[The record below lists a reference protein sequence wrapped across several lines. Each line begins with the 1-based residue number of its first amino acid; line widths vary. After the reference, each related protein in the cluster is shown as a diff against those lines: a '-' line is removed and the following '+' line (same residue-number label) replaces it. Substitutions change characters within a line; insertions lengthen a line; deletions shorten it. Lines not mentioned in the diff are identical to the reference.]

1 MKLEIL
7 FCLGSV
13 SNNTYRNVEE
23 GGFVEGPTLDE
34 VEEGLLRLLDVHADE
49 GLVVHGHMLLL

>member
-1 MKLEIL
+1 MIDNN
-7 FCLGSV
+7 GNNG
-13 SNNTYRNVEE
+13 NNTYRYVKEC
-23 GGFVEGPTLDE
+23 GFVEGPALDE